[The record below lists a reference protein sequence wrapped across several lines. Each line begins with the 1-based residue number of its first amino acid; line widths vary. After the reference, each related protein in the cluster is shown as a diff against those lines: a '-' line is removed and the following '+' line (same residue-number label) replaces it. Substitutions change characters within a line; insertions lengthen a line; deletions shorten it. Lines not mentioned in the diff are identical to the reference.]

1 MIWTFSNYVHHIY
14 PIKLKI
20 KDIADTARS
29 VSYLDIHLEIDSYG
43 KSRID
48 SDDWLRTK
56 LYDKKIFKFPH
67 CEHSIYMQEHSIKPA
82 HGVYISEFMQYSRA
96 CGSWHNCLDIVM
108 LLSRWSLNWAVPISH
123 VEDLSPKDLRSP
135 PWLG

>member
-1 MIWTFSNYVHHIY
+1 MIRSFSDYVHHIY

-67 CEHSIYMQEHSIKPA
+67 CEHSTKPA
-82 HGVYISEFMQYSRA
+82 HGIYISEFMQYSRA

-108 LLSRWSLNWAVPISH
+108 LLSR
-123 VEDLSPKDLRSP
+123 
-135 PWLG
+135 